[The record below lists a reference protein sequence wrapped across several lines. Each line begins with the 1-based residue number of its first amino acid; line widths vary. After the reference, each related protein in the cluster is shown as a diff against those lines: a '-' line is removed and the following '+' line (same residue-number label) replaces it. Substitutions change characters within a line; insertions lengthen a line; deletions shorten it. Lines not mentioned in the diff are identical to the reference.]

1 MRRKQLLSGFTL
13 IELMI
18 VVAII
23 GILAA
28 IALPAYQ
35 NFTIRAKVTEAI
47 VAGTPAKELLSEAFQ
62 TNGISGM
69 DAAAVAHNAV
79 PSSLRASK
87 YVTSVFI
94 TGSASPWPV
103 VIAIAA
109 NSGNGI
115 PTSLDGNTIV
125 LSPNVNGNTP
135 TSASMGAMDWA
146 CTSASGQTA
155 QARALTNRTLGTLPA
170 RYAPVEC
177 R

>member
-1 MRRKQLLSGFTL
+1 MKRTHSFRGFTL

-28 IALPAYQ
+28 IAIPSYQ
-35 NFTIRAKVTEAI
+35 DYTVRAKVTEAI

-62 TNGISGM
+62 ADGVSGM
-69 DAAAVAHNAV
+69 NAAAAAYNAV
-79 PSSLRASK
+79 ASSQRSSK
-87 YVTSVFI
+87 YVSSVVI
-94 TGSASPWPV
+94 TDSASPWPV

-115 PTSLDGNTIV
+115 PMSLNESTIIM
-125 LSPNVNGNTP
+125 SPNVNGSTP
-135 TSASMGAMDWA
+135 TSASVGAMDWA
-146 CTSASGQTA
+146 CTSSSDQTA
-155 QARALTNRTLGTLPA
+155 QARGLANRTLGTLPA
-170 RYAPVEC
+170 RYAPFEC

>member
-1 MRRKQLLSGFTL
+1 MRKRQSFSGFTL

-35 NFTIRAKVTEAI
+35 DYTIRAKVTEAI
-47 VAGTPAKELLSEAFQ
+47 VAGSPAKELLSEAFQ
-62 TNGISGM
+62 SDGVSGM
-69 DAAAVAHNAV
+69 NAAAAAYNAV
-79 PSSLRASK
+79 ASSQRASK
-87 YVTSVFI
+87 YVSSVFI

-115 PTSLDGNTIV
+115 PSNLDGNTIIM
-125 LSPNVNGNTP
+125 SPNVNSSTP
-135 TSASMGAMDWA
+135 TSASVGTMDWA
-146 CTSASGQTA
+146 CTSASDQTA
-155 QARALTNRTLGTLPA
+155 QARGMANRTLGTLPA
-170 RYAPVEC
+170 RYAPFEC